1 VSPKNARDYLALGNV
16 LCVGGSWVVDPALLR
31 AGDWEE
37 VEMLAKDAS
46 QLRRSA

>member
-1 VSPKNARDYLALGNV
+1 V